1 MVVPA
6 RKRCL
11 LEQQSLCKSAVCSVE
26 KCLPSAGMQTWLPW
40 GGLVSCAIQEGSLLS
55 ALPATQKSRGLL
67 PSTQEL
73 LSCAPLWNRWHF
85 G

>member
-6 RKRCL
+6 RARCL

-26 KCLPSAGMQTWLPW
+26 KCLPSAGRQADLAPL
-40 GGLVSCAIQEGSLLS
+40 GRAGLVCNTGGK
-55 ALPATQKSRGLL
+55 PAFFPPCLL

-73 LSCAPLWNRWHF
+73 LSCASLWNRWHF